1 MKRLD
6 FTGENQTC
14 ESRTQA
20 LRCELPR
27 QSRSCPRRRLHPRPR
42 RASTAPGGPTVMR
55 RVPTTCWNRPS
66 PRPRWGCLL
75 KSGGPLPSNA
85 AAMANVGNKSPA
97 FALFCACLVWFLV
110 STSLSLVYGLSIQ
123 PLGVRGCGTWSAVR
137 RCSGGLCFTLADLYV
152 INNPYTPFNKQN
164 PLSGRKA
171 PCAPTSR
178 LQMNP
183 FPCSISL
190 SAGFCA
196 ASRAC
201 ASSSSLR
208 PDPTVTFC
216 GAGSVGLGRRTFAK
230 ELALLISQ
238 VKEVLPRY
246 SHRRDMV
253 QVLRIR
259 CRGGGCVKQS

>member
-1 MKRLD
+1 
-6 FTGENQTC
+6 
-14 ESRTQA
+14 
-20 LRCELPR
+20 
-27 QSRSCPRRRLHPRPR
+27 
-42 RASTAPGGPTVMR
+42 MR

-152 INNPYTPFNKQN
+152 MNNPYTPFNKQN
-164 PLSGRKA
+164 PLSGRKV

-183 FPCSISL
+183 SPCSISL

-196 ASRAC
+196 ASRRVRLLLLLATRSC
-201 ASSSSLR
+201 RHLLWSW
-208 PDPTVTFC
+208 
-216 GAGSVGLGRRTFAK
+216 LGRPWTAH
-230 ELALLISQ
+230 LPDGVALLISQ
-238 VKEVLPRY
+238 VKEILPGY